1 MPLKISVRRQIH
13 FITHELLKK
22 KRYVAMKIMI
32 FRRHSAELISNVVT
46 LDVSSALLVQV
57 YFSFGV
63 FLHEAVRVVRP
74 KNSAV

>member
-1 MPLKISVRRQIH
+1 
-13 FITHELLKK
+13 
-22 KRYVAMKIMI
+22 MKIMI

-63 FLHEAVRVVRP
+63 FLHEAVDRVVRP

>member
-1 MPLKISVRRQIH
+1 
-13 FITHELLKK
+13 
-22 KRYVAMKIMI
+22 MKIMI